1 MIETLC
7 GQILE
12 VNAAASALV
21 IECAGVGF
29 RVTVTARTLASLPS
43 PAFAP
48 DGTRLE
54 TPPIRIW
61 THLALREDAADLYGF
76 ADREELTMYRLLLS
90 VSGVGPKAGLSI
102 LSLLPPKKLAFAVAN
117 GDTRAIAKAP
127 GVGEKTAAMVVLKLK
142 DKIPKQ
148 FPQFFTP
155 GASDEELIRPA
166 PDKKAAAGSSAMA
179 DAREALAT
187 LGYSRSEIA
196 AALKHADEGA
206 EADEIIRT
214 ALSYLVKN

>member
-1 MIETLC
+1 MIETLY

-12 VNAAASALV
+12 LDAASSSV
-21 IECAGVGF
+21 TIECAGVGF
-29 RVTVTARTLASLPS
+29 RVTVTSRALSSLPCPTFS
-43 PAFAP
+43 P
-48 DGTRLE
+48 DGT
-54 TPPIRIW
+54 PVPSAPVRIW

-76 ADREELTMYRLLLS
+76 ADREELTMYRLLLT

-117 GDTRAIAKAP
+117 GDTKAIAKAP

-148 FPQFFTP
+148 FPAFFTGP
-155 GASDEELIRPA
+155 AEEDGEAPA
-166 PDKKAAAGSSAMA
+166 PKKKGSSGAMA
-179 DAREALAT
+179 DARDALSA

-196 AALKHADEGA
+196 AALKYADEGA

-214 ALSYLVKN
+214 ALAVLLKT

>member
-1 MIETLC
+1 MIETLY

-12 VNAAASALV
+12 LDAAASSV
-21 IECAGVGF
+21 TIECAGVGF
-29 RVTVTARTLASLPS
+29 RVTVTSRTLSSLPA

-48 DGTRLE
+48 DGTKLAS
-54 TPPIRIW
+54 PPVRIW

-76 ADREELTMYRLLLS
+76 ADREELTMYRLLLT

-117 GDTRAIAKAP
+117 GDTKAIAKAP

-148 FPQFFTP
+148 FPAFFMGP
-155 GASDEELIRPA
+155 ADDGEIPA
-166 PDKKAAAGSSAMA
+166 PKKKGSSGAMA
-179 DAREALAT
+179 DARDALAA

-196 AALKHADEGA
+196 SALKYADEGA

-214 ALSYLVKN
+214 ALAVLLKT

>member
-1 MIETLC
+1 MIETLY

-12 VNAAASALV
+12 INAAASAVV

-29 RVTVTARTLASLPS
+29 RVTVTSRTLSSLPAPS
-43 PAFAP
+43 FSP
-48 DGTRLE
+48 DGARLE
-54 TPPIRIW
+54 SAPVRIW

-76 ADREELTMYRLLLS
+76 ADRDELTMYRLLLS
-90 VSGVGPKAGLSI
+90 VNGVGPKAGLSI

-117 GDTRAIAKAP
+117 GDTKAIAKAP

-148 FPQFFTP
+148 FPGFFAAP
-155 GASDEELIRPA
+155 AEPEEGDLPA
-166 PDKKAAAGSSAMA
+166 PKKKPGSGAMA
-179 DAREALAT
+179 DARDALSA

-196 AALKHADEGA
+196 AALKYADEGA

-214 ALSYLVKN
+214 ALAYLLKN

>member
-1 MIETLC
+1 MIETLY

-12 VNAAASALV
+12 INAAASAVV

-29 RVTVTARTLASLPS
+29 RVTVTSRTLSSLPAPS
-43 PAFAP
+43 FAP

-54 TPPIRIW
+54 SAPVRIW

-76 ADREELTMYRLLLS
+76 ADREELTMYRLLLT

-102 LSLLPPKKLAFAVAN
+102 LSLLPPRKLAFAVAN
-117 GDTRAIAKAP
+117 GDVKAIAKAP
-127 GVGEKTAAMVVLKLK
+127 GVGEKTAGVVVLKLK

-148 FPQFFTP
+148 FPQFFTGLAEP
-155 GASDEELIRPA
+155 EEGDLPA
-166 PDKKAAAGSSAMA
+166 PKKKPGSGAMA
-179 DAREALAT
+179 DARDALAA

-196 AALKHADEGA
+196 AALKYADEGA

-214 ALSYLVKN
+214 ALAYLLKN